1 MATGAGVV
9 RLIRQSPPAGR
20 QDDFAKRSTP
30 SEKPAVAR
38 RLKKLKA
45 SAEYAAIALQA
56 MDEGFQDDHGG
67 KGQQRQCAVKKA

>member
-1 MATGAGVV
+1 
-9 RLIRQSPPAGR
+9 
-20 QDDFAKRSTP
+20 
-30 SEKPAVAR
+30 
-38 RLKKLKA
+38 LKA